1 MNSTASSP
9 QTALP
14 SFSALAEENALLR
27 EQLDAQSDAIRQLK
41 HQLDWFKKQLFGPK
55 SEKQVFDLPQ
65 QGHLFSSDQ
74 AVVSAPPEDEK
85 RVVQAYQRG
94 SGKKQRPVIL
104 IVAEHP
110 PSISGQLSDNRMN
123 GPGHPDS
130 EHPPSISGQLSDS
143 VT

>member
-1 MNSTASSP
+1 
-9 QTALP
+9 
-14 SFSALAEENALLR
+14 LR